1 MIYYIISLLSGLAIA
16 IQAGVNAQLQ
26 QVIKNQLISALI
38 SFLVGILALVLLI
51 LCTNPKSFQ
60 SMGNV
65 INASWWQLTGGLLG
79 AFYIC
84 SLIFVIPKIGAAN
97 MLGFVVASQL
107 IFAVVFDHFGWI
119 GFPVH
124 QINWQRL
131 LGIGFLIAGLYFV
144 KK

>member
-1 MIYYIISLLSGLAIA
+1 MIYYIISLLAGLAVA
-16 IQAGVNAQLQ
+16 IQAGINAQLQ
-26 QVIKNQLISALI
+26 QVIKNQLVSAFI
-38 SFLVGILALVLLI
+38 SFGVGITALFLLI
-51 LCTNPKSFQ
+51 LFTNPKSFQ
-60 SMGNV
+60 ALGNTSQ
-65 INASWWQLTGGLLG
+65 ASWWQLTGGLLG

-84 SLIFVIPKIGAAN
+84 SLIFAIPKIGAAN

-131 LGIGFLIAGLYFV
+131 LGIGFLVAGLYFV